1 MPSQKRE
8 CHKCPVRADFER
20 EQEALCAKFRPICV
34 KCPGAAE
41 KSYKGISFVRLGNG
55 DDIDGRILAHA
66 EQNTQN
72 TEQTEPVSEGVT
84 SLPIEVED
92 KLRQLLAIY
101 TQISLS
107 DHAVIIGLLK
117 GKTLK
122 AIADELHV
130 TKIMTWKRF
139 HRLCRQYPFVKALAH
154 GTIGTASGK
163 VKINGP
169 RKPQQGELPL

>member
-1 MPSQKRE
+1 MPSPKRE

-20 EQEALCAKFRPICV
+20 EHDALCEKYRPICL
-34 KCPGAAE
+34 KCPGAAD
-41 KSYKGISFVRLGNG
+41 KSYKGISFVRLGHG

-66 EQNTQN
+66 ENQEPAKA
-72 TEQTEPVSEGVT
+72 TEDGVT

-92 KLRQLLAIY
+92 KLRQLIAIY

-122 AIADELHV
+122 AIADELGV

-154 GTIGTASGK
+154 GTIGTTSGK
-163 VKINGP
+163 VRINGP
-169 RKPQQGELPL
+169 KELQQGELPL